1 MKTTYQLANG
11 DVLALSINN
20 SSFGQDSN
28 LNDRYTIT
36 DLMQMIESQVGAP
49 RYRIYVLYPDE
60 TINFEIP
67 LSDIVEGGS
76 YSENYQDGQ
85 RRSLSFQ
92 LYNDQGKY
100 TPNINMFWAGTRL
113 RLDFGVESFDG
124 TTIWVQKGVFVVAKA
139 SVTQSQG
146 EETVSIEA
154 SDKFALFENKTGTLE
169 MTYEVPVGML
179 IQDAIEGILRYDV
192 GNSYPLDSRGIIYHS
207 SFKGKRTQA
216 SISKSAGETLGSILI
231 ELATQL
237 SAEIFYNSQG
247 ILTLIPTSE
256 TTTDQDKPL
265 LANVTGT
272 RGDYNK
278 LSFDF
283 DMTSIINRVIVTGTS
298 NTSNGVFKA
307 VAVNDDPASPLCCQ
321 RIGYRTGN
329 VINDSNITSNYL
341 AEERAKYELRKQLI
355 LKSSTSLDIAFNP
368 LLTVNSL
375 VAINNTFFEMINQR
389 FLIQSVSCSLDY
401 GGTMSI
407 SLSNLANLPFIN

>member
-36 DLMQMIESQVGAP
+36 DLMQMIESQVSAP

-179 IQDAIEGILRYDV
+179 IQDAIE
-192 GNSYPLDSRGIIYHS
+192 
-207 SFKGKRTQA
+207 
-216 SISKSAGETLGSILI
+216 
-231 ELATQL
+231 
-237 SAEIFYNSQG
+237 
-247 ILTLIPTSE
+247 
-256 TTTDQDKPL
+256 
-265 LANVTGT
+265 
-272 RGDYNK
+272 
-278 LSFDF
+278 
-283 DMTSIINRVIVTGTS
+283 
-298 NTSNGVFKA
+298 
-307 VAVNDDPASPLCCQ
+307 
-321 RIGYRTGN
+321 
-329 VINDSNITSNYL
+329 
-341 AEERAKYELRKQLI
+341 
-355 LKSSTSLDIAFNP
+355 
-368 LLTVNSL
+368 
-375 VAINNTFFEMINQR
+375 
-389 FLIQSVSCSLDY
+389 
-401 GGTMSI
+401 
-407 SLSNLANLPFIN
+407 

>member
-1 MKTTYQLANG
+1 MKSTYQLANG
-11 DVLALSINN
+11 DVLALSIN
-20 SSFGQDSN
+20 SVSYGQDSN
-28 LNDRYTIT
+28 LNDKYTIT
-36 DLMQMIESQVGAP
+36 DLMQVINSSINTP
-49 RYRIYVLYPDE
+49 RYKIYVLYPDE

-67 LSDIVEGGS
+67 LADIVAGGS

-92 LYNDQGKY
+92 LYNGEGKY
-100 TPNINMFWAGTRL
+100 TPNINIFWAGTRL
-113 RLDFGVESFDG
+113 RLDLGIETLDG

-139 SVTQSQG
+139 SVSQSQG

-169 MTYEVPVGML
+169 LTYEIPVGTL
-179 IQDAIEGILRYDV
+179 IQSAIEGIIHYDM
-192 GNSYPLDSRGIIYHS
+192 GNGYPLDSKGIIYHS
-207 SFKGKRTQA
+207 SFKDKRTQA
-216 SISKSAGETLGSILI
+216 SISKSAGETFGSILI

-247 ILTLIPTSE
+247 ILTLVPTSE

-265 LANVTGT
+265 LATVTGVD
-272 RGDYNK
+272 GDYEQ

-283 DMTSIINRVIVTGTS
+283 DMTSIVNRIIVTGTS
-298 NTSNGVFKA
+298 NESNGVFKA

-321 RIGYRTGN
+321 RIGYRTGSI
-329 VINDSNITSNYL
+329 INDSNITSNYL

-355 LKSSTSLDIAFNP
+355 LKSSTSLNIAFNP

-375 VAINNTFFEMINQR
+375 VAINNTFFDMVNQR
-389 FLIQSVSCSLDY
+389 FLIQSVSCGLDY
-401 GGTMSI
+401 GGTMSV
-407 SLSNLANLPFIN
+407 SLSNLTNLPFIN

>member
-1 MKTTYQLANG
+1 M
-11 DVLALSINN
+11 
-20 SSFGQDSN
+20 
-28 LNDRYTIT
+28 
-36 DLMQMIESQVGAP
+36 
-49 RYRIYVLYPDE
+49 
-60 TINFEIP
+60 
-67 LSDIVEGGS
+67 
-76 YSENYQDGQ
+76 
-85 RRSLSFQ
+85 
-92 LYNDQGKY
+92 
-100 TPNINMFWAGTRL
+100 
-113 RLDFGVESFDG
+113 
-124 TTIWVQKGVFVVAKA
+124 
-139 SVTQSQG
+139 
-146 EETVSIEA
+146 
-154 SDKFALFENKTGTLE
+154 
-169 MTYEVPVGML
+169 
-179 IQDAIEGILRYDV
+179 

-401 GGTMSI
+401 RGTMSI
-407 SLSNLANLPFIN
+407 SLSNFANLPFIN